1 MAGADLTGAL
11 LRRVSRSF
19 YLSLAVLPREIR
31 STVGLAYLFARAADT
46 IADTRLL
53 PRAQR
58 LLHLAAFRGELDAP
72 GPGRLE
78 AIVAATRGSQALEAE
93 RALLERLPD
102 CFAAYRAL
110 PFADA
115 ARVRRVLGTIVE
127 GMQEDLTRFPGEDEG
142 GLAALETREEL
153 DRYTYLVAGCVG
165 EFWTDI
171 HVAHRPRLRHW
182 EPAKMSALGV
192 RFGKGLQL
200 TNVLRDIPRDL
211 RQGRCYLPSRDL
223 ALLGLEPRDLLDP
236 AAGHA
241 LRPLLVEL
249 LNVALD
255 HYEAG
260 WQYTFAIPRAETRM
274 RLACAWPLLIGLRTL
289 DLLARTPN
297 WLDPAVVLKVPRLRV
312 YGMLVRSLGT
322 VWSTRALGRDAR
334 RLRARIARAPGGRAP
349 A

>member
-1 MAGADLTGAL
+1 LAGADLTGAL
-11 LRRVSRSF
+11 LKRVSRSF

-58 LLHLAAFRGELDAP
+58 LIHLEVFREELDAF

-78 AIVAATRGSQALEAE
+78 ALIAATRASQALEAE
-93 RALLERLPD
+93 RALLERLPG

-110 PFADA
+110 PPADA

-127 GMQEDLTRFPGEDEG
+127 GMREDLIRFPGEDEG
-142 GLAALETREEL
+142 GLAALETRSEL

-165 EFWTDI
+165 EFWTEI
-171 HVAHRPRLRHW
+171 HVAHRRRLRHW
-182 EPAKMSALGV
+182 DPVKMSALGV

-236 AAGHA
+236 AAGRT
-241 LRPLLVEL
+241 LRPLLVDL

-312 YGMLVRSLGT
+312 YGMLARSLGT
-322 VWSTRALGRDAR
+322 VWSTRALGRQAR
-334 RLRARIARAPGGRAP
+334 RLRARIARAPEGSAP
-349 A
+349 R